1 MNTLVI
7 RTNEICL
14 KSGNRGFF
22 EQKLVEQIRFATQ
35 EFGMFHVKKQQ
46 GSFIIELNEELST
59 GQIDGISQKLGKV
72 FGIGNFSFG
81 TRCDKDF
88 ARIKEVAIGLMAGRQ
103 GSFKVE
109 SRRSDKMYPLQSPA
123 ISREIGAAILD
134 ANDQLSVDVRKPEIV
149 LNVEIHKDFA
159 FVSNHEVQGAGGLP
173 TGTSGTLVV
182 LLSGGIDSPVAAWK
196 TMRRGCKAIFV
207 HFWSYPFADSTSV
220 EKAKRLAEKLSAW
233 QGETTLYNVAIGEAQ
248 KELVAKTKPELRVI
262 LYRRLMMRIAE
273 KIAEQAGALG
283 LVTGESIGQVA
294 SQTLENMQTTSDAVK
309 LPIYRPLVGDDKDDI
324 VRVAKRIDTFTT
336 SIEAHDDCCST
347 FMPPHPATRAKPKQ
361 AFFEEQKVDVA
372 AMIAGAM
379 ATMERIV
386 ISPKTSS
393 TVILETAWEAV
404 IQDPRSVN

>member
-1 MNTLVI
+1 
-7 RTNEICL
+7 
-14 KSGNRGFF
+14 
-22 EQKLVEQIRFATQ
+22 
-35 EFGMFHVKKQQ
+35 MFHVKKQQ
-46 GSFIIELNEELST
+46 GSFVIELNNELST
-59 GQIDGISQKLGKV
+59 GQIERITQKLGKV

-81 TRCDKDF
+81 TRCNKDF
-88 ARIKEVAIGLMAGRQ
+88 GTIRETAVGLMAAHKGT
-103 GSFKVE
+103 FKVE

-123 ISREIGAAILD
+123 ISREVGAAILD
-134 ANDQLSVDVRKPEIV
+134 ANDQLSVDVKKPETV
-149 LNVEIHKDFA
+149 LSVEIHKDFA

-196 TMRRGCKAIFV
+196 TMRRGCKAVFV

-273 KIAEQAGALG
+273 KIAEQEGALG

-372 AMIAGAM
+372 AMIEASM
-379 ATMERIV
+379 STMEKLCLGQRTADAV
-386 ISPKTSS
+386 RLVRTVAEQPVNDAASP
-393 TVILETAWEAV
+393 LA
-404 IQDPRSVN
+404 